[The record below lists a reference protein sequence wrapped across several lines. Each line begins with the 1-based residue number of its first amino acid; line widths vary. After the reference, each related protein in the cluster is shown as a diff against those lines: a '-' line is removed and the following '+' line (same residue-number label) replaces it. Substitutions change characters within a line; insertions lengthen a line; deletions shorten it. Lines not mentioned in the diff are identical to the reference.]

1 MRALDAERAI
11 RGGKIVLADGIIAA
25 DMILHGESIVGF
37 EPWGKALHP
46 GDIDAQGLFVMAGM
60 IDPHVHMRDPGQTDK
75 DDFVS
80 GTAAAAIGGVTT
92 VFDMPNTVPAVST
105 SAILT
110 SKAAYL
116 QPRSLIDFALYGGAG
131 ASNLD
136 TIVEQADA
144 GAVAFKSFMNAPAP
158 SAGPHGL
165 TRCLPDDYVFLL
177 AMKRIAQTGR
187 IGVLHA
193 ENDMLCKSLAA
204 RLRTEGRNDPAAH
217 GESRPNFAE
226 EEAVSRAIL
235 LAREAGAR
243 ISFAH
248 ISTKGAVERIRH
260 AKHQGWRVT
269 AEACPHHLLLND
281 AVLEAV
287 GPYGKINPPLRSES
301 DRAAVWAALMDG
313 TIDFIGTD
321 HAPYLLSEKEQ
332 GWKEIW
338 RAPSGIH
345 GIETALTVLLTEV
358 VRGHLTLPQL
368 TRLVSGNVARFFD
381 LAPKKGVLIEGADAD
396 FVLIDLAR
404 RGKVDRNVMQS
415 KSRDAARL
423 WDGRETLGGI
433 AATYVRGKEVARNG
447 VVTGEPGYGRFIRP
461 ERVSR

>member
-1 MRALDAERAI
+1 M
-11 RGGKIVLADGIIAA
+11 ADGIVEA
-25 DMILHGESIVGF
+25 DMILHGEIIVGF
-37 EPWGKALHP
+37 EPWGTPLQS

-60 IDPHVHMRDPGQTDK
+60 IDPHVHMRDPGQADK

-110 SKAAYL
+110 SKAEYL
-116 QPRSLIDFALYGGAG
+116 QSRSLIDFALYGGAG

-158 SAGPHGL
+158 SAGPDGL

-193 ENDMLCKSLAA
+193 ENDVLCKSLAA
-204 RLRTEGRNDPAAH
+204 SLRAQGRNDPAAH

-235 LAREAGAR
+235 LAREADAR

-248 ISTKGAVERIRH
+248 ISTSGALERIRH
-260 AKHQGWRVT
+260 AKRQGWRVT
-269 AEACPHHLLLND
+269 AEACPHHLLLNEE
-281 AVLEAV
+281 VLLKV

-301 DRAAVWAALMDG
+301 DRAAVWAALLDG

-321 HAPYLLSEKEQ
+321 HAPYLVSEKDP
-332 GWKEIW
+332 GWSDIW
-338 RAPSGIH
+338 QAPSGVH
-345 GIETALTVLLTEV
+345 GIESALTVLITEV
-358 VRGHLTLPQL
+358 VCGRLTLPQL
-368 TRLVSGNVARFFD
+368 TRLVSGNVAQLFG
-381 LAPKKGVLIEGADAD
+381 LAPRKGALIEGADAD
-396 FVLIDLAR
+396 FVLIDLSQ
-404 RGKVDRNVMQS
+404 RGNVDRNVMQS
-415 KSRDAARL
+415 KSRDAAQL
-423 WDGRETLGGI
+423 WDGRETRGGI
-433 AATYVRGKEVARNG
+433 AATYVRGREVARNG
-447 VVTGEPGYGRFIRP
+447 VVTAEPGYGRFIRP
-461 ERVSR
+461 ERVSK